1 MHYQIV
7 LSFVLVSFHCVTK
20 ENPFLFLGGKALR
33 SLIVGSFSRDHI
45 AVLQYEGIGHEKKK
59 ISTRSINVKE
69 HFRSFEMQILNL

>member
-1 MHYQIV
+1 MQGIQRSRVVNMHYQIV

-45 AVLQYEGIGHEKKK
+45 AVLQYEGIGHEKK
-59 ISTRSINVKE
+59 INFHE
-69 HFRSFEMQILNL
+69 EY